1 VAKRLI
7 GLDIGTNAVTVA
19 EVAPGDPPV
28 LRAFGQ
34 VGLPTGAVIQGEV
47 VDPTAVTEAVKRLW
61 HEVGLPKRAE
71 VRVGVATPR
80 VVVRQIDLP
89 EMADTDI
96 AGALRFQASELIPIP
111 LEEAAYDYLVLDHF
125 AAPSEFE
132 ADAAAED
139 VDDAAPDETAPE
151 APVEQDTVRI
161 LLAAAQRSIV
171 DTLVGCVRSAG
182 LRVGAVDL
190 VPLALIRSLGRRVAA
205 NGPGAEAIV
214 SLGAGVS
221 VVVVH
226 EAGVPRFVRMVGR
239 GGHDLTEALAT
250 SLDVPFATAEAVKRG
265 ADDLPDDVV
274 RAADEAL
281 VRPLGDLLEEVR
293 SSLDYYRAQPD
304 ALPLLRV
311 VLTGGGSQ
319 FPGLDEQ
326 IQELIDLP
334 VESAQP
340 RLGLT
345 VDDIGFADEQL
356 PDLDPYLPTA
366 TGLALGGLPYYGRT
380 VDLLRGESG
389 VPSSRRNALIAGAA
403 AAVVAALLIGLSVL
417 RSQQVDDKQN
427 EVDEQVAQNAM
438 LQAQVD
444 DLTEVQQRESEVEG
458 LRQQVV
464 ALLGTDVSWSSLLQ
478 EIARTIPN
486 DVWLTEFQ
494 GQVTPTD
501 QAALPEGGPPPDDTS
516 GADADGTTD
525 TSGTTV
531 PGQAAIGT
539 LNFQARGLD
548 YPSVSAW
555 LQRIG
560 DIPAFSGLWVPD
572 ATASDADGRVL
583 VDFTSDAEL
592 TISAASRRAAELI
605 EEGLGDGTG
614 PGGGVNGNE

>member
-1 VAKRLI
+1 MAKRLI

-34 VGLPTGAVIQGEV
+34 VGLPEGAMAQGEV
-47 VDPTAVTEAVKRLW
+47 LDPAAVTEAVKRLW
-61 HEVGLPKRAE
+61 RDVGLPKRAE

-89 EMADTDI
+89 EMADADI

-111 LEEAAYDYLVLDHF
+111 IEEAAYDYLVLDRF
-125 AAPSEFE
+125 VGTPEFDAE
-132 ADAAAED
+132 ADEGTGEAETDSAAAE
-139 VDDAAPDETAPE
+139 PQEG
-151 APVEQDTVRI
+151 TVRI
-161 LLAAAQRSIV
+161 LLAAAQRTIV
-171 DTLVGCVRSAG
+171 DTLVGSVRSAG
-182 LRVGAVDL
+182 LKVGAVDL

-226 EAGVPRFVRMVGR
+226 EAGVPRFVRMVGT
-239 GGHDLTEALAT
+239 GGRNLTESLAA
-250 SLDVPFATAEAVKRG
+250 SLDVPFGTAEAVKRG
-265 ADDLPDDVV
+265 AEDLPDDVA
-274 RAADEAL
+274 RTADEAL
-281 VRPLGDLLEEVR
+281 VRPVGDLVEEVR

-319 FPGLDEQ
+319 FPNLDEQ
-326 IQELIDLP
+326 LQGLIDLP
-334 VESAQP
+334 VEGAQP

-345 VDDIGFADEQL
+345 VDNIGFSDEQL

-389 VPSSRRNALIAGAA
+389 LPSSRRNALIAGAA
-403 AAVVAALLIGLSVL
+403 AAVVAALLIGLSVM
-417 RSQQVDDKQN
+417 RAGQVNDKQSDLDAQQATN
-427 EVDEQVAQNAM
+427 EE
-438 LQAQVD
+438 LQAQID
-444 DLTEVQQRESEVEG
+444 QLADIQQRELEVDG
-458 LRQQVV
+458 IRQQVV
-464 ALLGTDVSWSSLLQ
+464 GLLENDVSWSSLLQ

-494 GQVTPTD
+494 GTVTPTVD
-501 QAALPEGGPPPDDTS
+501 AALPEGGPPVD
-516 GADADGTTD
+516 DGTGQGTD
-525 TSGTTV
+525 TPTEEPV
-531 PGQAAIGT
+531 DAAPVEAALGT
-539 LNFQARGLD
+539 LSFQATGLD
-548 YPSVSAW
+548 YPAVSAW

-560 DIPAFSGLWVPD
+560 DIPAFSGLWVPNAS
-572 ATASDADGRVL
+572 ATNTDGRVL
-583 VDFTSDAEL
+583 VDFSSDAEL
-592 TISAASRRAAELI
+592 TISATSRRAAELI
-605 EEGLGDGTG
+605 ENGLGSGN
-614 PGGGVNGNE
+614 GVDNE